1 MRFSIRKSA
10 GLFLIEGVPGL
21 VLLEDADIVV
31 SLMYGVDNFA
41 RLYIV
46 AYLYALVSGF
56 KDACVE
62 VMIGLETGGE
72 NDAVAVYLLLL
83 SILVYD
89 NDAIVEYL
97 GQLGAAADIRAGILN
112 EVTDILVVGDEMVGG
127 KQDIVKQL
135 NHDNV
140 LALQAQLGGQ
150 FASYLAAAYNYD
162 LLPDFLLLEQDRDGS
177 ADIGL
182 VRAGHGDND
191 GIGTGGNHNEIRI
204 DFFHVF

>member
-112 EVTDILVVGDEMVGG
+112 EVTDILVVGNKVIGG

-135 NHDNV
+135 NHYNFFS
-140 LALQAQLGGQ
+140 LQAQLGGQ
-150 FASYLAAAYNYD
+150 FAIDFAAADNNN
-162 LLPDFLLLEQDRDGS
+162 LLPDCLLFEQNS
-177 ADIGL
+177 TAC
-182 VRAGHGDND
+182 
-191 GIGTGGNHNEIRI
+191 
-204 DFFHVF
+204 